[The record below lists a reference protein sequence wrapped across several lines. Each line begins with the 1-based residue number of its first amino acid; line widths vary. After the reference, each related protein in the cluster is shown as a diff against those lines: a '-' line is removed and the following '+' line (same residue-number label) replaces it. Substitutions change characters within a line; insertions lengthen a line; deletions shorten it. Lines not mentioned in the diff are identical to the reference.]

1 MTYSALWLIQLQFF
15 LSVGFMA
22 VFFALELGLAWSL
35 VFFRVRALAG
45 PHSPWTGAYRFWVR
59 VFALAYIIGFA
70 ASVPVFVQLGSMWPE
85 LLAKTST
92 VASPLLAT
100 AVGCA
105 LVFKASFGGAML
117 YGARSWPQW
126 LHAIVVGLLAIGSTL
141 TAACLMTLFAW
152 MLNPVGT
159 TFVDS
164 FAQVESWHAIFLQP
178 FNLWLLVQALALSLF
193 TAGFFLMGIT
203 AGKTLRRPADESER
217 RVLAFALWLA
227 LGSGLV
233 FLITLFGASDTLS
246 AQQSLAMTGLLLE
259 AEPEVQPLWATRLA
273 TLAFQGTGL
282 FSLLMWGSAAWLAW
296 RVRLV
301 HYDFSSLSVGVR
313 RYFVG
318 LAAGGWV
325 AVLGCLAYRLIGAFP
340 YVVGQQLTAY
350 ELMNRLPQTDVLI
363 ALSAQI
369 LVMGILLIGFVVL
382 VRAAARYGVVSVARK
397 RGRA

>member
-1 MTYSALWLIQLQFF
+1 M
-15 LSVGFMA
+15 
-22 VFFALELGLAWSL
+22 FFALELGLAWSL

-193 TAGFFLMGIT
+193 TAGFFQW
-203 AGKTLRRPADESER
+203 AGFLDYAFWRLRY
-217 RVLAFALWLA
+217 
-227 LGSGLV
+227 
-233 FLITLFGASDTLS
+233 
-246 AQQSLAMTGLLLE
+246 AQRAAIVGHDGF
-259 AEPEVQPLWATRLA
+259 ATRGGARGA
-273 TLAFQGTGL
+273 TTLGHPFG
-282 FSLLMWGSAAWLAW
+282 
-296 RVRLV
+296 
-301 HYDFSSLSVGVR
+301 DFSFSRHGVIEP
-313 RYFVG
+313 V
-318 LAAGGWV
+318 
-325 AVLGCLAYRLIGAFP
+325 
-340 YVVGQQLTAY
+340 
-350 ELMNRLPQTDVLI
+350 DVEQCRMVNMASTSS
-363 ALSAQI
+363 AL
-369 LVMGILLIGFVVL
+369 
-382 VRAAARYGVVSVARK
+382 
-397 RGRA
+397 